1 MAIHNLKQVRREK
14 AVTQKRLAELSG
26 VNRGTIAYYETVAEI
41 NPSHVMLRKL
51 ADALGVTPDDLVDA
65 RRKNQIFDW
74 REDFPGA
81 EDTPLLQGVPSYV
94 LERPEVQRVTKNNPR
109 DRRLELLKLW
119 EYMPGEQHRVTV
131 LSLFYGEE
139 DLSQEFGSWEAL
151 IPAQRK
157 WEKRFLRPEV
167 RTDVKVRTRSKTA
180 LTGEKRASARTA
192 RT

>member
-1 MAIHNLKQVRREK
+1 MAIHNLKQVRSQK
-14 AVTQKRLAELSG
+14 GVTQKKLAELSG

-65 RRKNQIFDW
+65 QRKNPIFDW
-74 REDFPGA
+74 REEVPGA
-81 EDTPLLQGVPSYV
+81 EDTPLLKGVPAYV
-94 LERPEVQRVTKNNPR
+94 LERSEVGQIIRNNPR

-131 LSLFYGEE
+131 LSLFYGEQ
-139 DLSQEFGSWEAL
+139 DLSHEFGSWEAL

-157 WEKRFLRPEV
+157 WEKRFIKPQQKTV
-167 RTDVKVRTRSKTA
+167 RKVQTRTVARR
-180 LTGEKRASARTA
+180 KRQSAVR
-192 RT
+192 